1 MRVTEQSSEFK
12 TAIVESWSLPNRC
25 RPQVSRNVDH
35 DGNGKEIQA
44 FLIYNTENGKI
55 TMKFAKKLGTLTVI
69 AASIFAAQSS
79 SAADNDF
86 INPEWANTATYIGFG
101 VGQSR
106 SFLNQSQI
114 NAVVGAN
121 SPLISSTEDHKGI
134 GGKLIVGKQLNK
146 NFAVEAAY
154 FDLGKFDYSA
164 SNRQG
169 GTLARNTSVRG
180 ASLDLIGMLPM
191 SERFSVYG
199 RLGGTYALV
208 RDDITGNMTTG
219 YEMKKKRFNPKA
231 GVGLE
236 YKLSEAL
243 ALRGEVERYR
253 ATDGFRNRNDVN
265 LASLSL
271 IYKMGRPAAAPVVY
285 VAPVAAEPAPAPV
298 VVQTPPPAPQPQPVS
313 EKVSFAAE
321 TLFDFDKAVV
331 KPAGKAALDDLLVKL
346 QGMDTEA
353 MVTVGHTDSVGTD
366 AYNQKL
372 SLRRAEAVKSYLVSK
387 GVAASR
393 VFVEGK
399 GESQPIADNKTAEGR
414 AKNRRVTVE
423 VVGSRTSK

>member
-1 MRVTEQSSEFK
+1 
-12 TAIVESWSLPNRC
+12 
-25 RPQVSRNVDH
+25 
-35 DGNGKEIQA
+35 
-44 FLIYNTENGKI
+44 
-55 TMKFAKKLGTLTVI
+55 MKFVKNIGTLTVI

-79 SAADNDF
+79 FAADNDF
-86 INPEWANTATYIGFG
+86 INPEWANTAQYIGLGF
-101 VGQSR
+101 GQSR
-106 SFLNQSQI
+106 SFLNESQV
-114 NAVVGAN
+114 NSAVGRT
-121 SPLISSTEDHKGI
+121 SPITGTTEDHKGF
-134 GGKLIVGKQLNK
+134 GGKFFAGKQFNQ
-146 NFAVEAAY
+146 NFAIEFGY

-164 SNRQG
+164 MNSKG
-169 GTLARNTSVRG
+169 GNMSRHTSVRG
-180 ASLDLIGMLPM
+180 GNLDLIGILPL
-191 SERFSVYG
+191 SQRISAYG
-199 RLGGTYALV
+199 RLGATYAMV
-208 RDDITGNMTTG
+208 RDNIGGNIAN
-219 YEMKKKRFNPKA
+219 EELRNKKFNPKA
-231 GVGLE
+231 GIGLE

-253 ATDGFRNRNDVN
+253 LDDGFRNRDNAN
-265 LASLSL
+265 FASVSL
-271 IYKMGRPAAAPVVY
+271 VYKMGRPVAAPVVY
-285 VAPVAAEPAPAPV
+285 VAPVVAAEPAPAPV

-321 TLFDFDKAVV
+321 SLFDFDKAVV
-331 KPAGKAALDDLLVKL
+331 KPAGKAALDDLLGKL

-353 MVTVGHTDSVGTD
+353 MVTVGHTDSVGTN

-399 GESQPIADNKTAEGR
+399 GESQPVADNKTAEGR

>member
-1 MRVTEQSSEFK
+1 LSP
-12 TAIVESWSLPNRC
+12 WSLPQ
-25 RPQVSRNVDH
+25 QVDRTFPATSTH
-35 DGNGKEIQA
+35 DGNGEEIQA
-44 FLIYNTENGKI
+44 LLIYNTENGKI
-55 TMKFAKKLGTLTVI
+55 TMKFAKKLGSLTVI

-86 INPEWANTATYIGFG
+86 INPEWANTAQYIGLGF
-101 VGQSR
+101 GQSH
-106 SFLNQSQI
+106 SFMSQDQI
-114 NAVVGAN
+114 NSVVGRN
-121 SPLISSTEDHKGI
+121 SPLISTTEDHKGF
-134 GGKLIVGKQLNK
+134 GGKLIAGKQLNQ
-146 NFAVEAAY
+146 NFAVEFAY

-164 SNRQG
+164 TNAQG
-169 GTLARNTSVRG
+169 GTLRRHTSVRG
-180 ASLDLIGMLPM
+180 GSLDLIGMLPM
-191 SERFSVYG
+191 SERFSIYG
-199 RLGGTYALV
+199 RLGGTYAMV
-208 RDDITGNMTTG
+208 RDNIGGNIAYAG
-219 YEMKKKRFNPKA
+219 EELRNKKFNPKA
-231 GVGLE
+231 GIGLE

-253 ATDGFRNRNDVN
+253 ITDGFRNKDNVN
-265 LASLSL
+265 LASVSL
-271 IYKMGRPAAAPVVY
+271 IYKMGRPVAAPVVY
-285 VAPVAAEPAPAPV
+285 VAPVVAAEPAPAPV
-298 VVQTPPPAPQPQPVS
+298 VVQTPPPAPRPQPVS

-399 GESQPIADNKTAEGR
+399 GESQPVADNKTAEGR